1 LLALRSWIETKNGD
15 IASTARPQAFQNL
28 NRGGFAGSIRPEQSE
43 DLAGVDFEIDALDG
57 LEAAIALCERFNLN
71 DWGYAPSLTRL
82 RFDGML

>member
-1 LLALRSWIETKNGD
+1 
-15 IASTARPQAFQNL
+15 
-28 NRGGFAGSIRPEQSE
+28 
-43 DLAGVDFEIDALDG
+43 VDFEIDALDG